1 MTTAQKNRFK
11 KILEAKRSELLRGIR
26 VQRARLAIIPAS
38 DPMDELKSLADRD
51 FAVKTMNQMSQLLR
65 LVEGALGELRAGTF
79 GMCADCGVEIPV
91 KRLEAVPWS
100 PYCVGCQE
108 RVERSQNRGSRS
120 DHDTPYAL
128 AS

>member
-11 KILEAKRSELLRGIR
+11 KILEAKRNELLGEILI
-26 VQRARLAIIPAS
+26 QRARLAIIPAS
-38 DPMDELKSLADRD
+38 DPMDELKSVAERD
-51 FAVKTMNQMSQLLR
+51 FAVKSMNQMTRLLR

-79 GMCADCGVEIPV
+79 GICADCSIEIPL

-100 PYCVGCQE
+100 PYCVRCQE
-108 RVERSQNRGSRS
+108 RAERSQKQGSRS
-120 DHDTPYAL
+120 DYDTPYAL